1 MKNFLGSLRIDL
13 QRAFLSGYFWLAIL
27 LVLLLNY
34 LSVFMEIRSIGNSNA
49 IYLLTNFCFGGDN
62 IVVLLFLGSLPYV
75 KSFVTDWNTQFL
87 RFHLIR
93 TTLDGYTWSKV
104 ITVFLSSAISISMGF
119 ALTILC
125 FSLHM
130 PIVNDNVAGVTT
142 GLTAYG
148 QLLDRSYL
156 LFFAAQISVL
166 AFGVSVWAVAALFL
180 SAYVT
185 NAFVV
190 LASPVIAYYVIIN
203 SIGLYLPT
211 LLKMDRFMLG
221 TVSLGSPGPTYI
233 YTLLYCLLLTVL
245 LGFGFSRKVKKRID
259 HG

>member
-1 MKNFLGSLRIDL
+1 MRNFLGSLRIDL

-34 LSVFMEIRSIGNSNA
+34 VSVFMEIRLNGSINA
-49 IYLLTNFCFGGDN
+49 IYLLSTFCFGGDN
-62 IVVLLFLGSLPYV
+62 TIVLLFLGSLPYA

-93 TTLDGYTWSKV
+93 TSPDGYTWSKV
-104 ITVFLSSAISISMGF
+104 ITVFLSSAISIGMGF

-130 PIVNDNVAGVTT
+130 PLGNDNVGEMIM
-142 GLTAYG
+142 GLPAYG
-148 QLLDRSYL
+148 QLLNNSYL
-156 LFFAAQISVL
+156 LFFAAQISAL
-166 AFGVSVWAVAALFL
+166 ALGVSVWAVAALFL

-203 SIGLYLPT
+203 SIGRYLPT
-211 LLKMDRFMLG
+211 LLNMDRFMLG
-221 TVSLGSPGPTYI
+221 NVTLGSAGSTFI
-233 YTLLYCLLLTVL
+233 YTLLYCLLLTII